1 MPGLLLLLA
10 AVAYLVAA
18 VAYFRGLFRLSG
30 AIGVLFWALAAVVV
44 AGETTLF
51 PALLILLVFGLFP
64 AAFLLTHVI
73 DLRKGLFIFPTIYS
87 IPVAFAAGIVLWLAA
102 LAATIL

>member
-1 MPGLLLLLA
+1 MAWLILLLA
-10 AVAYLVAA
+10 AAAYLAAA

-30 AIGVLFWALAAVVV
+30 AIGVLFWALAAVAV
-44 AGETTLF
+44 ARGTTLV
-51 PALLILLVFGLFP
+51 PALLIFVGFGLLP

-87 IPVAFAAGIVLWLAA
+87 IPIAFAAGVVLWLAA